1 MSALTQSKALRLLGL
16 AAGLLTLGACSGHDN
31 GNNSAKAEP
40 DAGKR
45 EHVVGVSSGIN
56 LDGDKLTMRRG
67 NLPEAVITPA
77 GDLVL
82 GGKTVTT
89 SEPQRQAMTAYRKQV
104 QAITLQGVELGK
116 AGARLGADAA
126 GEAIKGLFNGD
137 VDKIDDKVEAQADAI
152 KKEALKL
159 CDQVELLRLAQDAAV
174 QRVPEFKP
182 YSQVDQDD
190 VAECRK

>member
-1 MSALTQSKALRLLGL
+1 MRAATLSNALRLLGL
-16 AAGLLTLGACSGHDN
+16 VASVLLLGACSRHDSGHD
-31 GNNSAKAEP
+31 SAKAEP
-40 DAGKR
+40 DGGKR
-45 EHVVGVSSGIN
+45 EHVVSVSSGIS
-56 LDGDKLTMRRG
+56 LDGDKLTLRRG
-67 NLPEAVITPA
+67 TLPEAVITPT

-126 GEAIKGLFNGD
+126 GEAIKGLFNGE
-137 VDKIDDKVEAQADAI
+137 VDKIGDKVEAQADAI

>member
-1 MSALTQSKALRLLGL
+1 MRAANSSKAFHLLGL
-16 AAGLLTLGACSGHDN
+16 AVGLLVLSACSRHDS
-31 GNNSAKAEP
+31 GNDSAKTEP
-40 DAGKR
+40 DGGKR
-45 EHVVGVSSGIN
+45 EHVVSVSSGIS
-56 LDGDKLTMRRG
+56 LDGDKLTLRRG
-67 NLPEAVITPA
+67 NLPEAVITPT

-104 QAITLQGVELGK
+104 QAITLRGVELGK

-137 VDKIDDKVEAQADAI
+137 VDKIGDKVEAQADAI
-152 KKEALKL
+152 KQEALKL

-190 VAECRK
+190 VADCRK

>member
-1 MSALTQSKALRLLGL
+1 MRAPHHSKALHRFGL
-16 AAGLLTLGACSGHDN
+16 AAGLLLLGACNRHDSGHD
-31 GNNSAKAEP
+31 SAKADP
-40 DAGKR
+40 DGGKR
-45 EHVVGVSSGIN
+45 EHVVSVSSGIS
-56 LDGDKLTMRRG
+56 LDGDKLTLRRG

-77 GDLVL
+77 GDLVV

-89 SEPQRQAMTAYRKQV
+89 SDPQRQAMTAYRKQI
-104 QAITLQGVELGK
+104 QAITLQGVALGK

-126 GEAIKGLFNGD
+126 GEAIKGLFNGGA
-137 VDKIDDKVEAQADAI
+137 DKIGDKVEAQADAI